1 MKNILLLFLSLS
13 FGVIIAQQ
21 RKLRTPLWTTHSKN
35 TDIVGI
41 SFGILPKTVFN
52 DSTLTRTYGIRLEIP
67 GLGVLL
73 PLIPK
78 SPLSTSD
85 EEHENELNFEP
96 SEIVY
101 GVNLSSGSTSEILV
115 NGVSGAFIGQHFIK
129 MNGIAISGIGNI
141 IEKQNGAALSILG
154 NNCYT
159 INGISGGILGNYAK
173 KLNGVQLGA
182 FNLASLAKGVQIGI
196 QNNNTKKP
204 FSIRGTQ
211 LGVLNYASDVHG
223 IQIGLFNSSSS
234 LKGIQIGLWN
244 KNNKRNLP
252 FINWCF

>member
-1 MKNILLLFLSLS
+1 MKNILLLLLTLYFWTTA
-13 FGVIIAQQ
+13 AQQ
-21 RKLRTPLWTTHSKN
+21 RKLRAPLWTTHSEN

-52 DSTLTRTYGIRLEIP
+52 DPTLTRTYGVRLEIP

-101 GVNLSSGSTSEILV
+101 GINLSSGFTSETLV
-115 NGVSGAFIGQHFIK
+115 NGISGAFIGQYFIK

-141 IEKQNGAALSILG
+141 IEKQNGIALSILG
-154 NNCYT
+154 NDCYT
-159 INGISGGILGNYAK
+159 INGVSAGILGNYAK
-173 KLNGVQLGA
+173 KLNGVQFGA
-182 FNLASLAKGVQIGI
+182 FNISSLTEGIQIGI
-196 QNNNTKKP
+196 QNNNTKEC
-204 FSIRGTQ
+204 FFINGAQ
-211 LGVLNYASDVHG
+211 LGILNYANNLQG
-223 IQIGLFNSSSS
+223 IQIGLFNNSSS

-244 KNNKRNLP
+244 KNNKRSLP